1 MQALLIVITAC
12 GFVVYAVGMVF
23 HFDLHGLQL
32 SCSARVPVIGSVI
45 VGIGMALLGVPL
57 FFVVIAA
64 GLLLG
69 SVWLMNMFKRWD
81 NRRKDLIASARAKM
95 PLAEQPGEVE
105 ATKVSNVEAIVGDM
119 DWGSAGRRMARRG

>member
-1 MQALLIVITAC
+1 MTLIGILIVLL
-12 GFVVYAVGMVF
+12 GFAGYAVGMVF

-45 VGIGMALLGVPL
+45 VGIGMALLGVPP

-81 NRRKDLIASARAKM
+81 NRHKDLIASARAKM
-95 PLAEQPGEVE
+95 PLAEQAGEVE